1 MNLTLVKKDG
11 QHWVDSR
18 QVAEMVD
25 KEHKNLLRDIAGYVE
40 DLRENNELNFEPV
53 DFFKESAYK
62 DRKGETRPCYLI
74 SRKGCD
80 FIGNKMTGE
89 KGTLFTA
96 AYVNTFHDMDDRL
109 RFHAAKQV
117 DVAAKKAL
125 SMAAAIQKHMG
136 VKPGIAQAVC
146 LGMMETEYGVDL
158 EPVKKLIPAATHET
172 GFMIPSEIGKRLSM
186 SASKTNLIIAGIGL
200 QEKIEGEWRLTDAGK
215 PHGEEMPYVRNG
227 HSGYQIRW
235 NESIVSLLEAVGV

>member
-11 QHWVDSR
+11 KHWVNSR
-18 QVAEMVD
+18 QVAEMVG
-25 KEHKNLLRDIAGYVE
+25 KEHAHMCRDIEGYAE
-40 DLRENNELNFEPV
+40 DMSGSQNPKLDSDV
-53 DFFKESAYK
+53 FFKKSSYRAGTGKNY
-62 DRKGETRPCYLI
+62 TCYLI

>member
-1 MNLTLVKKDG
+1 MC
-11 QHWVDSR
+11 
-18 QVAEMVD
+18 
-25 KEHKNLLRDIAGYVE
+25 RDIEGYAE
-40 DLRENNELNFEPV
+40 DMSGSQNPKLDSDV
-53 DFFKESAYK
+53 FFKKSSYRAGTGKNY
-62 DRKGETRPCYLI
+62 TCYLI

-235 NESIVSLLEAVGV
+235 NESIVSLLEAVVV

>member
-18 QVAEMVD
+18 QVAKMVD
-25 KEHKNLLRDIAGYVE
+25 KEHKNLLRDIAGYLV
-40 DLRENNELNFEPV
+40 DLHKNTELNIEPSV
-53 DFFKESAYK
+53 FFKESFYK
-62 DRKGETRPCYLI
+62 DSTGRKLPCFLI

-89 KGTLFTA
+89 KGTLFTV